1 MVLGMIDINL
11 DIITFTALAIVLLL
25 IGNFLVDRLKFLQ
38 RYSIPS
44 PVIGGFGFALIA
56 WLAYEMEWVTFTM
69 DTTLYDLTMYMFF
82 VTIGLSSS
90 LTLIKKGGKLLVL
103 YIIAC
108 WVLAVIQNGTS
119 LILSFLLKIEFYS

>member
-1 MVLGMIDINL
+1 MKLNKGGRTMVLGMIDINL

-69 DTTLYDLTMYMFF
+69 DRTLYDLIMCMFF
-82 VTIGLSSS
+82 VAIGIRSTI
-90 LTLIKKGGKLLVL
+90 TLIKKCGR
-103 YIIAC
+103 
-108 WVLAVIQNGTS
+108 
-119 LILSFLLKIEFYS
+119 